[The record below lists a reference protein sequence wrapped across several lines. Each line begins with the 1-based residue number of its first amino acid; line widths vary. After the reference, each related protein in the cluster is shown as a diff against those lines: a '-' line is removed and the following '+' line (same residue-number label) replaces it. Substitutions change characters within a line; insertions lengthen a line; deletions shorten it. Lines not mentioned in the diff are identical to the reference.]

1 MEREKVLK
9 ILGEN
14 PEGMKA
20 QEIADKAGLTKA
32 IVDKIIKDLKE
43 REEIYSP
50 KRCFYAVKK

>member
-32 IVDKIIKDLKE
+32 VVDKEYMEKII
-43 REEIYSP
+43 Y
-50 KRCFYAVKK
+50 KKTSYRTL

>member
-1 MEREKVLK
+1 MEREKVLE
-9 ILGEN
+9 ILNSN
-14 PEGMKA
+14 PEGLKA

-32 IVDKIIKDLKE
+32 VVDKIIKDLKE